1 MSDDHR
7 AALREKPTIGLRFRD
22 IERYRSFMA
31 ISSDDRFSND
41 RADDRQQWPRSH
53 VVNRAGC
60 EGCSR
65 D

>member
-41 RADDRQQWPRSH
+41 RADDRMIASNGLALTWSIGRL
-53 VVNRAGC
+53 
-60 EGCSR
+60 
-65 D
+65 

>member
-41 RADDRQQWPRSH
+41 RADDRYPYGEDRG
-53 VVNRAGC
+53 VAAIV
-60 EGCSR
+60 
-65 D
+65 